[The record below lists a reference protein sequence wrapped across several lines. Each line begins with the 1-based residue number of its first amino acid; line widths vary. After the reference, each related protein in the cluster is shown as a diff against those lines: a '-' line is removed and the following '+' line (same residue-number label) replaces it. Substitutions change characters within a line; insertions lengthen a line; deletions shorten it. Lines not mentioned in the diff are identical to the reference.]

1 MTMGES
7 FGEKR
12 KEMVKSQIRNR
23 GISDPEVLKAF
34 REIPRHTFVPAEKR
48 DRAYGDHPLRI
59 GSGQTISQPYIVA
72 LMVSLLDLEKTDKVL
87 EIGTGSGYQTAILAY
102 IADEVFTIERK
113 TDLLKKA
120 KKTLEKLNLADIYFK
135 SGDGTT
141 GWGKHKPYDKIIGSG
156 SVPRIPPSL
165 TEQLDDPG
173 KLVIPA
179 GNKTTQH
186 LKVVKKAGGET
197 TINREIACNFVPLV
211 GKEGWGEG

>member
-1 MTMGES
+1 MDES
-7 FGEKR
+7 YGKKR
-12 KEMVKSQIRNR
+12 KEMVKNQIRNR
-23 GISDPEVLKAF
+23 GISDPEVLEAF
-34 REIPRHTFVPAEKR
+34 RGIPRHPFVPAEQR
-48 DRAYGDHPLRI
+48 DRAYGDRPLHI

-72 LMVSLLDLEKTDKVL
+72 LMVSLLELEETDRVL

-113 TDLLKKA
+113 TNLLKKA
-120 KKTLEKLNLADIYFK
+120 KKTLEKLNLTDIHFK
-135 SGDGTT
+135 NGDGTT
-141 GWGKHKPYDKIIGSG
+141 GWRKHKPYDKVIGSG

-186 LKVVKKAGGET
+186 LKVAKKASGET
-197 TINREIACNFVPLV
+197 TVNREIACNFVPLI